1 MKCDFCDNNEAV
13 VFVQQVIGN
22 SSVDL
27 HLCTEC
33 ARSKGIQAGGG
44 KIEFSVAGLLNGL
57 FDQKAVRNPECPP
70 CPGCGTTL
78 EELQKTGR
86 LGCARCAQ
94 AFQREI
100 LILMRKH
107 VQSPQHRGKYPRRL
121 LADSNLLEDRE
132 RLRVLLKK
140 AVADE
145 DYEAA
150 AALRDRLKTVEG
162 IQGGGS

>member
-27 HLCTEC
+27 HLCADC

-70 CPGCGTTL
+70 CPSCGTTL

-107 VQSPQHRGKYPRRL
+107 VQNPQHRGKYPRRL
-121 LADSNLLEDRE
+121 LTDSSLLEDRE

-150 AALRDRLKTVEG
+150 ATLRDRLKTVEG